1 MPSKVLNILDRPI
14 PKGTTE
20 VALSAFSF
28 LFSEIVQHTK
38 LNPTPVKALSTWE
51 HRLHGIGYRVGAR
64 MLDLVV
70 YRTKGIDS
78 RETDLIRFLTF
89 VQNTVWKVLFGKQAE
104 GLMKADVKGEPHE
117 VVFLILDSDPLVCHF
132 VCTPSDYNNFSSAAF
147 VAGIIAGMCDGAEFP
162 AEVSAHNKGKGR
174 EISYEIEFKK
184 HVFQRNE
191 KLTR

>member
-1 MPSKVLNILDRPI
+1 
-14 PKGTTE
+14 
-20 VALSAFSF
+20 
-28 LFSEIVQHTK
+28 
-38 LNPTPVKALSTWE
+38 
-51 HRLHGIGYRVGAR
+51 
-64 MLDLVV
+64 
-70 YRTKGIDS
+70 
-78 RETDLIRFLTF
+78 
-89 VQNTVWKVLFGKQAE
+89 
-104 GLMKADVKGEPHE
+104 MKADVKGEVCAVLFLRSLVNMVHRIHTTPHAQPHE

-191 KLTR
+191 KLSR